1 MSDRVRVRFA
11 PSPTGPLHIG
21 GVKTA
26 LLNYLYAKKRRG
38 DFILRIEDTDQSRFV
53 PGAEKYILN
62 SLKWLGINHNEGVG
76 VKHKKGHCKSYR
88 QSKRHCYE
96 KYAMELVKK
105 GYAYYAFETPE
116 ELDKIRLEFEL
127 NNKKFSYDY
136 HTRTTIKE
144 LKNSLNLDKNETS
157 ERIKSDKP
165 YVIRFKMP
173 ENKKIKVKDI
183 IRGTIYFNTSS
194 LDDKI
199 IFKSDGMP
207 TYHLAN
213 VVDDHLMKITHV
225 IRGEEWLPSLPLHI
239 MLYEAFGWHQ
249 PEFAHQS
256 LILKPSG
263 QGKLSKRDGDKFGFP
278 VFPLEWKSPS
288 GEVSAGYREAGY
300 FPEAVVNIL
309 AMLGWNPGTEQ
320 EIFTMEE
327 LIQAISLERVT
338 KAGARFDPEK
348 AKWFNQQHLQRKSD
362 KELAVLFNDILV
374 NKGIN
379 KEPDFIEKVVG
390 LIKERASFVSDF
402 WGLSSYFFIAPESF
416 DEKARKKFWK
426 EDTTQIIT
434 ECRKILENTNPF
446 TSTELEERI
455 KTWIGSKEI
464 GFGKVMNPLRL
475 AIVGAAMGPHLFDIL
490 EMIGKEETL
499 KRIKGAL
506 DKL

>member
-21 GVKTA
+21 GTKTA
-26 LLNYLYAKKRRG
+26 LLNYLFAKKHGG
-38 DFILRIEDTDQSRFV
+38 DFILRIEDTDQTRFV
-53 PGAEKYILN
+53 PGAEEYIN
-62 SLKWLGINHNEGVG
+62 ESLEWLGLIPNEGVRQG
-76 VKHKKGHCKSYR
+76 GEYGPYR
-88 QSKRHCYE
+88 QSERMEIYRG
-96 KYAMELVKK
+96 YADKLIES
-105 GYAYYAFETPE
+105 GWAYYAFDTPE
-116 ELDKIRLEFEL
+116 ELEEL
-127 NNKKFSYDY
+127 RNKSEIEKKTFSYDSSV
-136 HTRTTIKE
+136 RAQ
-144 LKNSLNLDKNETS
+144 LNNSLKLGKEETKK
-157 ERIKSDKP
+157 RIDAGES
-165 YVIRFKMP
+165 YVLRFLMP
-173 ENKKIKVKDI
+173 ENREVVVNDI
-183 IRGTIYFNTSS
+183 IRGTIRFNTSS
-194 LDDKI
+194 LDDKVI
-199 IFKSDGMP
+199 YKSDGMP

-239 MLYEAFGWHQ
+239 LLYEAYGWHK

-288 GEVSAGYREAGY
+288 GEISAGYRESGY

-320 EIFTMEE
+320 EVFTMEE

-348 AKWFNQQHLQRKSD
+348 AKWFNQQHLQRKPV
-362 KELAVLFNDILV
+362 KELAVLFNTVLTE
-374 NKGIN
+374 KGIN
-379 KEPDFIEKVVG
+379 RDPAIVERIVDMVKD
-390 LIKERASFVSDF
+390 RASFITDF
-402 WGLSSYFFIAPESF
+402 WDLSSYFFIAPVSY
-416 DEKARKKFWK
+416 DEKALKKFWK
-426 EDTTQIIT
+426 EDTSQIISK
-434 ECRKILENTNPF
+434 CRDILGEVDLF

-455 KTWIGSKEI
+455 IAWIESKEM

-475 AIVGAAMGPHLFDIL
+475 SIVGAAMGPHLFDIM

-499 KRIKGAL
+499 KRIDRAL
-506 DKL
+506 KQL